1 VSSTSDRPERDEPIV
16 ITDKRKLHG
25 DHAASGSHEG
35 AKAAPP
41 PDASTD
47 QQLLAER
54 TADLQ
59 RVQAEYANYRK
70 RADRE
75 RLAAGE
81 AAIGRALVDFL
92 PVLDNI
98 DRAREHGDLTGGLK
112 AIADQLDGIFAKLG
126 LAAFGEVGDP
136 FDPAI
141 HEAVMHDESDAVTD
155 PTCTKVLRP
164 GYKHGDRLLRPAMV
178 GVTDPVHPVHPT
190 PATDTDSADHESPD
204 SEKPDSEKPD
214 SEKPDSEKPDSEN

>member
-1 VSSTSDRPERDEPIV
+1 VSSDRPERDEPIV

-25 DHAASGSHEG
+25 DHAASGSSEG

-41 PDASTD
+41 PESTAD

-126 LAAFGEVGDP
+126 LVSFGEVGDP

-141 HEAVMHDESDAVTD
+141 HEAVMHDESDTVDD
-155 PTCTKVLRP
+155 PTCTRVLRP

-178 GVTDPVHPVHPT
+178 GVTDPVHPVHHSQPERAREHAAET
-190 PATDTDSADHESPD
+190 AQSESDTNETAP
-204 SEKPDSEKPD
+204 
-214 SEKPDSEKPDSEN
+214 ENEG